1 MRRRAPFAVGVAAL
15 FSVTLHGTGIV
26 ALGGEERETLSGG
39 PPQIA
44 MIGNSFEDAVA
55 GVATPVPPS
64 EITETPDRIDP
75 TEVAR
80 PDRIAPSEAEPVEQ
94 ATIAETRPVDLPT
107 NPSPVMAE
115 VTPTQP
121 SAVAATVP
129 VAASPVTPSTA
140 QPATRPQPERVEA
153 QPDPVVR
160 RPEADTPRPTP
171 RVARP
176 APQPT
181 PQPAQPAPQGSAAT
195 TTRAGDAAGQQTG
208 AGAQTAAGDTGSS
221 ASDGRAAARYPNL
234 VNRQLTRLR
243 RPNTRFSGAA
253 VIAFTIAPSG
263 GLAAISVARSSGSAE
278 FDRIALS
285 HVQRAA
291 PFPPPPPGAQRS
303 YSVAVRG
310 R

>member
-15 FSVTLHGTGIV
+15 LSVTLHGTGIV

-64 EITETPDRIDP
+64 EVTETPDRIDP
-75 TEVAR
+75 TEAAR
-80 PDRIAPSEAEPVEQ
+80 PDRIAPSEAEPVAQ
-94 ATIAETRPVDLPT
+94 ATVAETRPTDPPT
-107 NPSPVMAE
+107 IPSPMMAE
-115 VTPTQP
+115 VTPTPP
-121 SAVAATVP
+121 SALAPTVP
-129 VAASPVTPSTA
+129 VAATPVTPSPA

-176 APQPT
+176 APQPS
-181 PQPAQPAPQGSAAT
+181 QPAPQGSAAT
-195 TTRAGDAAGQQTG
+195 TTRAGEAAGQQTG

-263 GLAAISVARSSGSAE
+263 GLAAISVARSSGNAE